1 MLLLF
6 KAAFRHSKHFAV
18 LTVSVI
24 FMLLLSLADLLE
36 MFALAVLVNG
46 TPIAASGPSSGFK
59 ADLITKVSSYFAQTF
74 SLSSALEF
82 TVAMVVFIALFKA
95 VALFLSRYFS
105 QVTAIRIN
113 RDLREGYF
121 KHIQTLSMS
130 FYSQYDVGV
139 LSSRVVADSQQI
151 TLSLSSALTNY
162 ILVPFTISMS
172 LSACFLVSWKLSLLI
187 FLCLPL
193 VIFPVRFLLRRVKKN
208 SHKFFRN
215 QEGFT
220 SVLIDFLAG
229 IHTIKT
235 FVAESFSFKK
245 YSEQNS
251 EMARLE
257 AKTAKYS
264 LLIRPFLHMV
274 TTVFLAS
281 VVFIGL
287 YFFDMSVSELV
298 LFCGAL
304 YVFYEPVKKFAEEN
318 AMIQKGVVAAE
329 RMFEVLGK
337 EPEVQDAS
345 GALCLEGFTRDLEFK
360 SVWFRYKKPWI
371 LKNLS
376 FKVEKGKMLAV
387 VGSTGAGKST
397 LAQLITR
404 LYDPQ
409 KGDILIDGISLKAIT
424 QSSLRNQVAFVP
436 QKPFFFIDTVASN
449 IALGRNF
456 SKEELVHAAKLAQ
469 AHDFIMELPNG
480 YETVLEERGKNLS
493 GGQMQRLAIARALV
507 RKAPILILDEATS
520 NLDSISER
528 KIKLALEALQ
538 GQITQIV
545 IAHRLTTIENADT
558 ILMLE
563 RGEVLAQGSHKELI
577 SSCPQF
583 QEMWQTLLST
593 NIQTTQEL

>member
-6 KAAFRHSKHFAV
+6 RAAFRHSKHFAV
-18 LTVSVI
+18 LIASVV

-46 TPIAASGPSSGFK
+46 TPAAASGSSGGLK
-59 ADLITKVSSYFAQTF
+59 ADLITKVSGYFAATF
-74 SLSSALEF
+74 SLSSAFEF
-82 TVAMVVFIALFKA
+82 TIAMVVFIALFKA
-95 VALFLSRYFS
+95 IALFCSRYFS
-105 QVTAIRIN
+105 QLTAIRIN

-130 FYSQYDVGV
+130 FYSEYDVGV

-162 ILVPFTISMS
+162 ILVPFTITMS

-187 FLCLPL
+187 FLCLPI

-251 EMARLE
+251 EMARME

-287 YFFDMSVSELV
+287 YFFKMSVPELV

-337 EPEVQDAS
+337 EPEVKDAP
-345 GALCLEGFTRDLEFK
+345 GALTLEGFSKDLEFR

-376 FKVEKGKMLAV
+376 FKVQKGQMLAV
-387 VGSTGAGKST
+387 VGATGAGKST

-409 KGDILIDGISLKAIT
+409 KGEILIDGISLKAAS
-424 QSSLRNQVAFVP
+424 QSSLREQVAFVP
-436 QKPFFFIDTVASN
+436 QKPFFFIDSVASN
-449 IALGRNF
+449 IALGRNY

-469 AHDFIMELPNG
+469 AHDFIMELPHG
-480 YETVLEERGKNLS
+480 YETVLEEGGKNLS

-520 NLDSISER
+520 SLDSISER
-528 KIKLALEALQ
+528 KIKLALESLQ
-538 GQITQIV
+538 GQVTQIV
-545 IAHRLTTIENADT
+545 IAHRLTTIENADV

-563 RGEVLAQGSHKELI
+563 RGEVLAQGSHEELMA
-577 SSCPQF
+577 SCPQF

-593 NIQTTQEL
+593 NIQAAKEP